1 MKIPRALGVLAIF
14 ALVAGCTQASPGAS
28 AGASGGG
35 GSDRS
40 GMTVEVVTH
49 GQASDPFWSVV
60 KNGVDQAA
68 ADLGIT
74 VHYNAPQTYDI
85 PAMADLI
92 DSAVATEPDALVIS
106 NPDPAGLGTAIGA
119 AIDAG
124 VPVVSINS
132 GVGEYADLGILT
144 HVGQTEFIAGQQ
156 AGQRLA
162 EAGVTNTIC
171 VNQEVGNAGLDE
183 RCEGFADGLGGIP
196 TKVVAVDLADPT
208 GAENTIAAT
217 LDGDTTIDGVLTLG
231 PTGATPAIA
240 ALEGREGITLATFD
254 LSTDV
259 LDAIAAGTLLFAVD
273 QQEYLQGYLGVL
285 IATQYAQ
292 YGLLPGGGSP
302 ILTGPLFVTEE
313 NAAAVKDLVG
323 EGIR

>member
-1 MKIPRALGVLAIF
+1 MKVPRALGVLAAF
-14 ALVAGCTQASPGAS
+14 ALLATACTQASPSAS
-28 AGASGGG
+28 AGGGA
-35 GSDRS
+35 RS

-60 KNGVDQAA
+60 KRGVDDAA

-74 VHYNAPQTYDI
+74 VHYNAPQTFDM
-85 PAMADLI
+85 PAMAQLI
-92 DSAVATEPDALVIS
+92 DSAVATDPDALVIS
-106 NPDPAGLGTAIGA
+106 NPDPGALGDAITG

-124 VPVVSINS
+124 IPVVSINS
-132 GVGEYADLGILT
+132 GVADYQGLGILT
-144 HVGQTEFIAGQQ
+144 HVGQTELIAGQQ
-156 AGQRLA
+156 AGERMA
-162 EAGVTNTIC
+162 EAGVTKTIC

-183 RCEGFADGLGGIP
+183 RCEGFAKGLGDIP
-196 TKVVAVDLADPT
+196 TEVVPVDLTDPT
-208 GAENTIAAT
+208 GAQNAIAAA
-217 LDGDTTIDGVLTLG
+217 LDADPSIDGILTLG
-231 PTGATPAIA
+231 PTGATPALA

-259 LDAIAAGTLLFAVD
+259 LDAITAGTVLFAVD
-273 QQEYLQGYLGVL
+273 QQEYLQGYYGVL

-313 NAAAVKDLVG
+313 NAAQVKDLAAA
-323 EGIR
+323 GIR

>member
-1 MKIPRALGVLAIF
+1 MKVPRVLGVLAAIGLL
-14 ALVAGCTQASPGAS
+14 AAACTQASPTGS
-28 AGASGGG
+28 AAAVG
-35 GSDRS
+35 GSRS
-40 GMTVEVVTH
+40 DITVEVVTH

-60 KNGVDQAA
+60 KKGVDQAA
-68 ADLGIT
+68 TDLGIT

-85 PAMADLI
+85 PAMAELI
-92 DSAVATEPDALVIS
+92 NSAVATQPDALVIS
-106 NPDPAGLGTAIGA
+106 DPDPDGLADAVGA

-124 VPVVSINS
+124 IPVVSINS
-132 GVGEYADLGILT
+132 GVGDYQRLGILT

-156 AGQRLA
+156 AGERMA
-162 EAGVTNTIC
+162 DAGVTNTIC

-183 RCEGFADGLGGIP
+183 RCEGFADGLGDIP

-217 LDGDTTIDGVLTLG
+217 LDGDDSIDGVLTLG

-259 LDAIAAGTLLFAVD
+259 ADAILAGNLLFAVD
-273 QQEYLQGYLGVL
+273 QQEYLQGYYGVL
-285 IATQYAQ
+285 IAAQYAQ
-292 YGLLPGGGSP
+292 YGVLPGGGSP
-302 ILTGPLFVTEE
+302 ILTGPLFVTED
-313 NAAAVKDLVG
+313 NAAQVKDLVG
-323 EGIR
+323 QGIR